1 MFSALVSF
9 MHLYIL
15 LVTNNR
21 SDRHIIK
28 YHNTTPTP
36 ALLTESW
43 IMDASYAVSGVRDEC
58 AEDGRHELLYMYLQ
72 LCASNAG
79 LLFIIQIII

>member
-28 YHNTTPTP
+28 YHNTSTP
-36 ALLTESW
+36 ALLTASW